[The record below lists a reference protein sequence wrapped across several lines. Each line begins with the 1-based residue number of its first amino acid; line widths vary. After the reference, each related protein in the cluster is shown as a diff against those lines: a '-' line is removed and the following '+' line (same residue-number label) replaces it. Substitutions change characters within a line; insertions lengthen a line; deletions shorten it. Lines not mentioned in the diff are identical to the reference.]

1 MILVNWFILIYYVI
15 VCSASKSVICDMN
28 LAYAFLWRSGGLP
41 KKTVTLSLEVFGLYG
56 LLCVLIF
63 NKESVYRRSLTL
75 RVLICAAEIILSAAL
90 VWSLNYY
97 YSGIALLVLADLLWH
112 EQKKETRVFFIVV
125 QVLEFVIGNDEI
137 LSYFQSNISFA
148 QYLSNFRPAV
158 RSWLIGVESV
168 MTFANIFL
176 FFLFILL
183 MVIGLKNENSRILQ
197 LNSALSRKNFQLH
210 DANVKLQE
218 YSKTI
223 KRMTEIKERNRL
235 AREIHDTLGHTLT
248 GIVVS
253 ADAGKILMDVAP
265 EEAKTRFDVIG
276 ENARQCLEDVRRSIR
291 ALRPDALEDQDLE
304 SALDKMIGNFREATG
319 ARILFEQNAGDLCL
333 AQDEEETVYRI
344 VQEGLTN
351 AIRHG
356 KATEIELTI
365 ERKDRDLCI
374 RITDNGIGMKEE
386 SSGFGLDYMRE
397 RVEMLK
403 GSLSFGN
410 RRDNVSG
417 FVLEAEIPVRG
428 VKLEEDE

>member
-1 MILVNWFILIYYVI
+1 MILVNWFILLYYVI

-28 LAYAFLWRSGGLP
+28 LAYGFLSRSGGLP
-41 KKTVTLSLEVFGLYG
+41 KKTVTLCAEVFGLYG
-56 LLCVLIF
+56 LLCALIV
-63 NKESVYRRSLTL
+63 NKEFIYKTGVPR

-90 VWSLNYY
+90 VWSLNCY

-112 EQKKETRVFFIVV
+112 EQKKETRVFFIIV

-137 LSYFQSNISFA
+137 VSYFQSNISFA

-183 MVIGLKNENSRILQ
+183 MVISLNNENSRILQ
-197 LNSALSRKNFQLH
+197 LNLALSRKNYQLH

-218 YSKTI
+218 YGKTI
-223 KRMTEIKERNRL
+223 KRMTEIEERNRL

-265 EEAKTRFDVIG
+265 EEAKVRFDVIG
-276 ENARQCLEDVRRSIR
+276 ENARQGLEDVRRSIR
-291 ALRPDALEDQDLE
+291 ALRPDALEEQDLE
-304 SALDKMIGNFREATG
+304 SALNKMIGNFREATG
-319 ARILFEQNAGDLCL
+319 ARILFEQNAGDLFL

-356 KATEIELTI
+356 KATEIELVI
-365 ERKDRDLCI
+365 EREDRNLRI
-374 RITDNGIGMKEE
+374 RLTDNGIGMQEE

-403 GSLSFGN
+403 GSLQFGN
-410 RRDNVSG
+410 REDNIRG
-417 FVLEAEIPVRG
+417 FFLEAEIPVRG